1 MKEFNRLNEIQA
13 VQKQWEQ
20 KLIPEEERTP
30 QSRFNRMMEEV
41 VELDQAIKELDGT
54 LDKNYEAAMEL
65 ADVFIVG
72 LGVAD
77 ALGFDI
83 ERLIFEK
90 MGVNMVKYNPVKAQ
104 ELRNQG
110 LSWQETLKVMKKQ
123 WKK

>member
-1 MKEFNRLNEIQA
+1 MEFKRLNEIQA
-13 VQKQWEQ
+13 IQKQWEQ

-41 VELDQAIKELDGT
+41 NELDKAIKELDGT

-90 MGVNMVKYNPVKAQ
+90 MATNYVKYNPVKAQ

-110 LSWQETLKVMKKQ
+110 LTWQEILKVMKQ
-123 WKK
+123 EWKK